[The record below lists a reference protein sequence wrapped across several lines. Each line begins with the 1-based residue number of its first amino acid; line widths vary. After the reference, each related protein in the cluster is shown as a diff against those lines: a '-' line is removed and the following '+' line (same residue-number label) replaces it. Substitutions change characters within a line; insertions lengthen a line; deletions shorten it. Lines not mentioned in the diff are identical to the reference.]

1 MNVEKALSELKSL
14 HNEKT
19 AAHNIKYGATDT
31 FGVKLGDI
39 RALAKKIKIDNSLA
53 MDLWKTQN
61 ADAQLLA
68 CLIIDPKTLTIG
80 ELDGMASTIHFAHVA
95 DWFNAYLLKDHP
107 EKETLRLKWL
117 ETDNRWK
124 LRSAWSLTANRIA
137 KSSDGLDLVA
147 ILDFLEHEMPNAPAE
162 VQWTMNTALAYIGI
176 YHPKLR
182 ERALSLGESMGI
194 YRDFPVSKGC
204 TSPFAPI
211 WINEIVSRQAK

>member
-1 MNVEKALSELKSL
+1 M
-14 HNEKT
+14 
-19 AAHNIKYGATDT
+19 
-31 FGVKLGDI
+31 
-39 RALAKKIKIDNSLA
+39 
-53 MDLWKTQN
+53 
-61 ADAQLLA
+61 
-68 CLIIDPKTLTIG
+68 
-80 ELDGMASTIHFAHVA
+80 
-95 DWFNAYLLKDHP
+95 
-107 EKETLRLKWL
+107 
-117 ETDNRWK
+117 RWAK

-182 ERALSLGESMGI
+182 ERALNLGESMGI